1 MQKENQNLIFKS
13 NNELSLY
20 QRSSDGYVNA
30 TKLCQQSNKK
40 IHDYFRTTEN
50 KDYLNE
56 LERSTGISVDVLI
69 SKVNTGLNENR
80 GTWVHPKVAIHL
92 AQWLSPQFAVFV
104 TNIMMDWFSGALERR
119 KTKEDELFALI
130 KEDGESFERTSA
142 AAKIMKQRQVV
153 RPILARKIKQKQS
166 EIQQDMFIGC
176 YTAH

>member
-20 QRSSDGYVNA
+20 QRSSDGYVDA
-30 TKLCQQSNKK
+30 TKLCKQAGKRIN
-40 IHDYFRTTEN
+40 H
-50 KDYLNE
+50 YLHNQETKEYLAE
-56 LERSTGISVDVLI
+56 LARSAGIPANLLVVKRNTG
-69 SKVNTGLNENR
+69 VNTER

-92 AQWLSPQFAVFV
+92 AQWFSPQFAVFV

-153 RPILARKIKQKQS
+153 KPILARKIKQKQS